1 MRTRDVLRSR
11 TIALCVLGALPFC
24 PLAGKL
30 VPSSI
35 PLRAD
40 FFTTFVD
47 EQNTNAYFNDPNI
60 CPFYGQAIEY
70 SNILPDTLAGP
81 TSAWGYVPWAPKS
94 GLQSGTYDNSTT
106 LRVEFST
113 NDKVFSL
120 DSRGSVPLRK
130 LTLDFT
136 HPYGT
141 ISDVTFAGS
150 SVATPVLF
158 QVSGLDPLTTMSVCS
173 STACPEARQIATK
186 LWFDDP
192 SAADTQWRVDWAAIR
207 VLRVSSNK
215 WYFIA
220 GQCGGSQLA
229 GLSKL
234 VGTRT
239 KPRETLNG
247 HFLMPM
253 FFAAERK

>member
-1 MRTRDVLRSR
+1 MKIRGVLRSR
-11 TIALCVLGALPFC
+11 TIALCVLVALPLC
-24 PLAGKL
+24 ALAAKTA
-30 VPSSI
+30 PSSI

-40 FFTTFVD
+40 FFTTLID
-47 EQNTNAYFNDPNI
+47 EQNTNAYYNNPNI
-60 CPFYGQAIEY
+60 CPFYGQSIEY
-70 SNILPDTLAGP
+70 PNVLPDTLTGP
-81 TSAWGYVPWAPKS
+81 STAWGFVPWVPIS

-136 HPYGT
+136 HPSGT
-141 ISDVTFAGS
+141 VSDVSFAGS
-150 SVATPVLF
+150 TLATPVLF
-158 QVSGLDPLTTMSVCS
+158 QVSGLDPITSMSVCS

-186 LWFDDP
+186 LWFNDP

-207 VLRVSSNK
+207 VLRVGTNK

-247 HFLMPM
+247 YFLMPM